1 MSMPM
6 SHEAHLTTHPI
17 CCAAL
22 RLSLAVQ
29 EMARTLSLKAPL
41 QGMSE
46 DTFIAERQMALCWST
61 PCVWC
66 RDQLRGAGAHRLR
79 DVEWVLSANT
89 APKPREHNSSSWVWG
104 TCLLQCLGF
113 HSQANQGG
121 VGRAGLPGSSE

>member
-61 PCVWC
+61 PYV
-66 RDQLRGAGAHRLR
+66 
-79 DVEWVLSANT
+79 
-89 APKPREHNSSSWVWG
+89 
-104 TCLLQCLGF
+104 
-113 HSQANQGG
+113 
-121 VGRAGLPGSSE
+121 